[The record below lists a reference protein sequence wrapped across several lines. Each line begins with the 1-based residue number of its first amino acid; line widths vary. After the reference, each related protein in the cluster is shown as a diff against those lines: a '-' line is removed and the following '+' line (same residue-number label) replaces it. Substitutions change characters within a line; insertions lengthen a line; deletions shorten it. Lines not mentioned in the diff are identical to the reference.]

1 MYQACHNCSKRVKNS
16 SELEHHIAKCH
27 VCLCQQSQKISWNNV
42 LLNAQSSSDCAESED
57 RRTDSSDFCDDW
69 KSDAEEAADE
79 TQTQYDFLRSNT
91 EGHTDLFDELINAVS
106 DIEQMQEH
114 LTQHSEEH
122 DLLSIS
128 SSIWIETFQ
137 EGTDIVTEAV
147 QCSDSVYDYQ
157 TDNIVSELNSESE
170 AIDYYS
176 FKNDTDYSW
185 ALWLHNS
192 RTIKRSVNFFFNNSW
207 LSQMHSLLSFR
218 NEDQWLERLHWISHN
233 IFRALKRQK
242 WISQFFTIESVYNE
256 VANCEYF
263 IQYWSII
270 HTLHFLMSHKPFAED
285 LIYALI
291 QHYNSDDRWTYNEM
305 HTGDWWWETQ
315 KELLNDATL
324 VLLLISTDKT
334 ALTQH
339 QSDLSA
345 WSVYLMIENLNWQM
359 RQTQSWSSLVLLNFL
374 PVIENDGDD
383 IKSRVW
389 HMTLNIIFDC
399 KSRCGPMFSTIPTDD
414 EQQLRLLQKMNL
426 T

>member
-1 MYQACHNCSKRVKNS
+1 MYWACHNCSKRIKNS
-16 SELEHHIAKCH
+16 SELEHHIVKCH
-27 VCLCQQSQKISWNNV
+27 IHLCQQPQKISWNNV
-42 LLNAQSSSDCAESED
+42 LLNAQSSSDCAGSED

-69 KSDAEEAADE
+69 RPDAEEAADE
-79 TQTQYDFLRSNT
+79 TQTQYSFLRSNT
-91 EGHTDLFDELINAVS
+91 ERHTDLFDELINTVS

-147 QCSDSVYDYQ
+147 QCSDSVYDCQ

-192 RTIKRSVNFFFNNSW
+192 RTTKRSVNFFFNNSW

-242 WISQFFTIESVYNE
+242 
-256 VANCEYF
+256 
-263 IQYWSII
+263 
-270 HTLHFLMSHKPFAED
+270 
-285 LIYALI
+285 
-291 QHYNSDDRWTYNEM
+291 
-305 HTGDWWWETQ
+305 
-315 KELLNDATL
+315 
-324 VLLLISTDKT
+324 
-334 ALTQH
+334 
-339 QSDLSA
+339 
-345 WSVYLMIENLNWQM
+345 
-359 RQTQSWSSLVLLNFL
+359 
-374 PVIENDGDD
+374 
-383 IKSRVW
+383 
-389 HMTLNIIFDC
+389 
-399 KSRCGPMFSTIPTDD
+399 
-414 EQQLRLLQKMNL
+414 
-426 T
+426 